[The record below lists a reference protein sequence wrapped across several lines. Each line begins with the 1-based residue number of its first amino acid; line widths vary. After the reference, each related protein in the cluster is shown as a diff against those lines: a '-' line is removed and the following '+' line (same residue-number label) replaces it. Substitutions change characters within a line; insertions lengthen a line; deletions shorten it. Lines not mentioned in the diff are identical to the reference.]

1 MAQWTKNPPA
11 MRETQEKKQVPSLD
25 QEYPLEEGMSTERV
39 TESET
44 TERLSTAQYL
54 LYVVCMHASL
64 LQSCLTLYDPMDC
77 SPPGSSVHGILH
89 ARILE
94 WVAILFS
101 RGSSRP
107 RDWTWVFCIAGR
119 FFTIWTTREAQ
130 GGEISCSITS
140 VVWKGYI
147 CGLVYEINS
156 NWESGNIAIC
166 PR

>member
-77 SPPGSSVHGILH
+77 SPPGSSVHGILQ
-89 ARILE
+89 ARIME
-94 WVAILFS
+94 WVAMS
-101 RGSSRP
+101 SSR
-107 RDWTWVFCIAGR
+107 
-119 FFTIWTTREAQ
+119 
-130 GGEISCSITS
+130 EISWPKNWTHISEVSWIGRWVLYHWCQLGSPLCSVDTISFHTFT
-140 VVWKGYI
+140 
-147 CGLVYEINS
+147 CLFLFTF
-156 NWESGNIAIC
+156 ALH
-166 PR
+166 